1 MDRRHLGV
9 ESRRAAG
16 LPADQDRGVDREAID
31 KWLYLFVTMAL
42 VTGILG
48 AGHHFFFIGLPD
60 CWRRV
65 GSVFSAPERPR
76 TLRAVAR
83 SAGSS
88 APELQ

>member
-1 MDRRHLGV
+1 
-9 ESRRAAG
+9 
-16 LPADQDRGVDREAID
+16 
-31 KWLYLFVTMAL
+31 MAL

-76 TLRAVAR
+76 TRRAVAR